1 MFRELVRKNT
11 QISTEEC
18 VEVLKQETRGVLSV
32 LGDDD
37 YPYGMPMNHWYNE
50 EDGAVYFHC
59 GKFGHRL
66 DALKRHN
73 KVSFCVHDQGY
84 RNEGDWAW
92 HVKSVILFGRMEFIE
107 DMDTIVR
114 ISTQLSYK
122 FTRDE
127 DYIRQ
132 EIEKHAHKTLLM
144 RLVPEHMCGRLVK
157 ES

>member
-132 EIEKHAHKTLLM
+132 EIEKYAHKTLLM